1 MFQCPSLDIKNLGLQ
16 SIFFATYCGIR
27 NLLNTVILDFLI
39 SKVVVVPTPTS
50 TPEHAQ
56 ENLM

>member
-16 SIFFATYCGIR
+16 SIFFATYYDIR
-27 NLLNTVILDFLI
+27 NLLSTVILDFLI
-39 SKVVVVPTPTS
+39 SEVVVVTTPIS

-56 ENLM
+56 ANLM